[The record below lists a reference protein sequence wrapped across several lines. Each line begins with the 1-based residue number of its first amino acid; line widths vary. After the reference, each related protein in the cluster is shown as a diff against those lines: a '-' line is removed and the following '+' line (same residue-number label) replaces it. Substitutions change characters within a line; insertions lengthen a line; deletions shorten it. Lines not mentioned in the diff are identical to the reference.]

1 MKIKKDK
8 DPRPNYRLAP
18 SVLIREPS
26 QLKIRSF
33 VPELFTSWCLGVLVS
48 WCRTLVPLK
57 DEFDSY
63 AKLLIFK
70 CP

>member
-48 WCRTLVPLK
+48 WYLGV
-57 DEFDSY
+57 
-63 AKLLIFK
+63 AH
-70 CP
+70 